1 MFLNLLYNN
10 LLRREFMFMRAI
22 MSLSKYFLRRDLM
35 ILLRHLQRRL
45 IYLLYRLK
53 WNPSH
58 LFH

>member
-1 MFLNLLYNN
+1 
-10 LLRREFMFMRAI
+10 MFMRAI

-45 IYLLYRLK
+45 IYLPYRIK
-53 WNPSH
+53 RNPSH